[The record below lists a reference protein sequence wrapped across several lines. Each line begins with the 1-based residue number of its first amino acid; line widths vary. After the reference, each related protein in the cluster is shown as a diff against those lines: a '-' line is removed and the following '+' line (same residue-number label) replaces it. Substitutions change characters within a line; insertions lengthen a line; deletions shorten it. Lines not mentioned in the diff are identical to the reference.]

1 MIKLLMFDDQIFAYK
16 HKAFL
21 LMLMLGAVNT
31 AVWLWA
37 WSVFHD
43 NPTLLATALLAYV
56 FGLRHAVDADHIAA
70 IDNVVRTLMQEGRRP
85 LGVGFFFSLGH
96 STIVVLASLALAVT
110 ANAFRDDMESFKA
123 IGGVIGT
130 SVSSAFLIIIGLAN
144 VIILRGVWRAFQTL
158 RHHQTV
164 DEDSLNILLADR
176 GFLARLF
183 RPLFAMINRSWH
195 MYPLG
200 FLFGLGFDTAT
211 EVGLLGISATQASQ
225 GMSAW
230 MILIFPA
237 LFAAGMALIDSFDS
251 IAMVGAYG
259 WAFVH
264 PVRKLWYNLTIT
276 AASVIVALLIG
287 GVEAL
292 GLISDQFGL
301 QGAFWDSVSSL
312 NDNFS
317 NLGFVIIAVFILAWL
332 VSALIY
338 KFRGY
343 DQLPYEI
350 ETSIS

>member
-1 MIKLLMFDDQIFAYK
+1 
-16 HKAFL
+16 
-21 LMLMLGAVNT
+21 
-31 AVWLWA
+31 
-37 WSVFHD
+37 
-43 NPTLLATALLAYV
+43 
-56 FGLRHAVDADHIAA
+56 
-70 IDNVVRTLMQEGRRP
+70 
-85 LGVGFFFSLGH
+85 
-96 STIVVLASLALAVT
+96 
-110 ANAFRDDMESFKA
+110 
-123 IGGVIGT
+123 
-130 SVSSAFLIIIGLAN
+130 
-144 VIILRGVWRAFQTL
+144 
-158 RHHQTV
+158 
-164 DEDSLNILLADR
+164 
-176 GFLARLF
+176 LARLF
-183 RPLFAMINRSWH
+183 RPLFDMINRSWH

-237 LFAAGMALIDSFDS
+237 LFAAGMALIDTLDS

-276 AASVIVALLIG
+276 AASVIVAILIG

-301 QGAFWDSVSSL
+301 QGEFWDGVSSL

-317 NLGFVIIAVFILAWL
+317 NLGFVIIAVFMLAWL